1 MAEAVHVRIPSAG
14 GPVPGIW
21 YPVEHAPGA
30 LVLVGGA
37 GGGTHG
43 PSGVYADVAERM
55 QWLDVAALLLDY
67 RNPNKLSDCV
77 ADVRAGIAWLAE
89 RSITRIALVGW
100 SFGGAVVITAGAAS
114 PAVVGVA
121 TIASQTYGTEA
132 VSRLAPRSALFIHG
146 TRDTVLPDLCSRTLY
161 AQAGEPKELMIYAG
175 DGHGIEL
182 HRADLVEKL
191 YEWAKGL
198 LLPEQ
203 DMSVESAS

>member
-1 MAEAVHVRIPSAG
+1 MAEAVRVLIPCAG
-14 GPVPGIW
+14 EPVPGIW
-21 YPVEHAPGA
+21 YPVEHAPGS

-43 PSGVYADVAERM
+43 PSGVYLDVAERM
-55 QWLDVAALLLDY
+55 RWLDVAALLLDY

-89 RSITRIALVGW
+89 QNITRVALVGW

-121 TIASQTYGTEA
+121 TIASQTYGTDA

-146 TRDTVLPDLCSRTLY
+146 TRDTVLPDICSRTLY
-161 AQAGEPKELMIYAG
+161 AQAEQPKELVIYPG
-175 DGHGIEL
+175 DGHGIEV
-182 HRADLVEKL
+182 HRAELVEKL
-191 YEWAKGL
+191 YEWAKSL
-198 LLPEQ
+198 LLPEWNTPAG
-203 DMSVESAS
+203 SGS

>member
-1 MAEAVHVRIPSAG
+1 MVEAVRVLIPSAG
-14 GPVPGIW
+14 GPVPGVW

-43 PSGVYADVAERM
+43 PSGVYPDVAERM
-55 QWLDVAALLLDY
+55 RWLDVAALLLDY

-77 ADVRAGIAWLAE
+77 ADVRAGIAWLGE
-89 RSITRIALVGW
+89 RGIARVALVGW

-121 TIASQTYGTEA
+121 TIASQTYGTDA
-132 VSRLAPRSALFIHG
+132 ISHLAPRSALFIHG

-161 AQAGEPKELMIYAG
+161 AQAGQPKELVIYPG

-182 HRADLVEKL
+182 HRAELVEKL

-198 LLPEQ
+198 LLPERGA
-203 DMSVESAS
+203 SVESVL

>member
-1 MAEAVHVRIPSAG
+1 MAETRAVLFSGAG
-14 GPVPGIW
+14 DSVPGVW

-43 PSGVYADVAERM
+43 PSGAYVDVAERM

-67 RNPNKLSDCV
+67 RHPNKLSECV
-77 ADVRAGIAWLAE
+77 ADARAGIAWLAE
-89 RSITRIALVGW
+89 RSIVRVALVGW

-121 TIASQTYGTEA
+121 TIASQTYGTDA

-146 TRDTVLPDLCSRTLY
+146 THDTVLPDICSRTLY
-161 AQAGEPKELMIYAG
+161 AHAGRPKELVIYSG

-182 HRADLVEKL
+182 HRAELIEKL
-191 YEWAKGL
+191 
-198 LLPEQ
+198 
-203 DMSVESAS
+203 